1 MSLWEDL
8 PVSVGANLISHW
20 ITKSELHQLDRACC
34 SQGSREAY
42 LSYCNNATSNNQVE
56 LHNESMVNWYLTRR
70 IKFSAV
76 NITEDI
82 PVTSL
87 NLIESIYKLLKLNAS
102 WIVEFI
108 IDFNIPDHSLIIQI
122 VNLCVNIKSLTISH
136 ESMHNDI
143 ITLLL
148 QGLTKLT
155 SDIFLNPTL
164 CCCYELQDLEIMG
177 SSLTIS
183 KFDNF
188 LKYCHNMGSLML
200 DDEINKSTILQI
212 ADNCPNLTSL
222 LLYENT
228 EYNIT
233 DDDLLA
239 ILIKCRELTVLE
251 LSRCS
256 ELTNK
261 SLSKISNFTG
271 LRLEHCDNLT
281 CAAAIQL
288 VQRIPQL
295 TFLCLS
301 HCDRI
306 GYKCI
311 LEILEIGKNLN
322 TFVMYS
328 IDEGIQTETTHSIM
342 VEALK
347 WRYPKLHFISI
358 YV

>member
-1 MSLWEDL
+1 
-8 PVSVGANLISHW
+8 
-20 ITKSELHQLDRACC
+20 
-34 SQGSREAY
+34 
-42 LSYCNNATSNNQVE
+42 
-56 LHNESMVNWYLTRR
+56 
-70 IKFSAV
+70 
-76 NITEDI
+76 
-82 PVTSL
+82 
-87 NLIESIYKLLKLNAS
+87 
-102 WIVEFI
+102 
-108 IDFNIPDHSLIIQI
+108 
-122 VNLCVNIKSLTISH
+122 
-136 ESMHNDI
+136 
-143 ITLLL
+143 
-148 QGLTKLT
+148 
-155 SDIFLNPTL
+155 
-164 CCCYELQDLEIMG
+164 MG

>member
-1 MSLWEDL
+1 
-8 PVSVGANLISHW
+8 
-20 ITKSELHQLDRACC
+20 
-34 SQGSREAY
+34 
-42 LSYCNNATSNNQVE
+42 
-56 LHNESMVNWYLTRR
+56 
-70 IKFSAV
+70 
-76 NITEDI
+76 
-82 PVTSL
+82 
-87 NLIESIYKLLKLNAS
+87 
-102 WIVEFI
+102 
-108 IDFNIPDHSLIIQI
+108 
-122 VNLCVNIKSLTISH
+122 
-136 ESMHNDI
+136 
-143 ITLLL
+143 
-148 QGLTKLT
+148 
-155 SDIFLNPTL
+155 
-164 CCCYELQDLEIMG
+164 
-177 SSLTIS
+177 
-183 KFDNF
+183 
-188 LKYCHNMGSLML
+188 ML